1 MKFDLIVVRS
11 VMGHRKI
18 AFWASFDKYS
28 RIANFAIM
36 PLGAS
41 IYLQI
46 ENLHFLRT
54 NNTIPNNKY
63 FGNFRI
69 DFFKIAGDAGVCA
82 IGC

>member
-1 MKFDLIVVRS
+1 
-11 VMGHRKI
+11 MGHRKI
-18 AFWASFDKYS
+18 AFWASFNNNT

-41 IYLQI
+41 ICLQI
-46 ENLHFLRT
+46 ANFHFLLT
-54 NNTIPNNKY
+54 NNKIPNNKNV
-63 FGNFRI
+63 GNFRI